1 MKHLK
6 TLELYE
12 KLGDCYQAGGRLI
25 MNFFGDK
32 NHRLVHGMVSGQGSL
47 EGMRYGHCWVES
59 KDTVLDHSNGKKL
72 EIPTKVYYALGR
84 VDPAECKYYSPKEA
98 ARFMSEEEHWGPW
111 EMSGDP
117 VSINEDIPDDQKEIG
132 KREIKIK
139 NKDMKTM
146 KSFEDFSES
155 VNEASADWKVKDIIE
170 MQKAHENVLAKVSAL
185 NKAVQKLEKLD
196 KKNAGKSNAEMFVN
210 DVQGMRRALDS
221 SILDTDSRF
230 WKAWEEYKKGGK
242 AAFPSEW

>member
-6 TLELYE
+6 EYELYE
-12 KLGDCYQAGGRLI
+12 RAMGDCYPAGGRLI

-32 NHRLVHGMVSGQGSL
+32 DHRLVHGMVDGQGAL

-146 KSFEDFSES
+146 KSFEDF
-155 VNEASADWKVKDIIE
+155 NT
-170 MQKAHENVLAKVSAL
+170 
-185 NKAVQKLEKLD
+185 
-196 KKNAGKSNAEMFVN
+196 KSNENKVIEGYKSN
-210 DVQGMRRALDS
+210 IKKKWDS
-221 SILDTDSRF
+221 TDIMMDDLREFILDAADSGGVDLVMDIADSL
-230 WKAWEEYKKGGK
+230 KLMTNYALGEHKKLK
-242 AAFPSEW
+242 

>member
-6 TLELYE
+6 AYELYE
-12 KLGDCYQAGGRLI
+12 RAMGDCYPAGGRLI

-32 NHRLVHGMVSGQGSL
+32 DHRLVHGMVDGQGAL

-72 EIPTKVYYALGR
+72 EIPTKVYYALGG

-146 KSFEDFSES
+146 KSFEDF
-155 VNEASADWKVKDIIE
+155 NT
-170 MQKAHENVLAKVSAL
+170 
-185 NKAVQKLEKLD
+185 
-196 KKNAGKSNAEMFVN
+196 KSNENKVIEGYKSN
-210 DVQGMRRALDS
+210 IKKKWDS
-221 SILDTDSRF
+221 TDIMMDDLREFILDAADSGGVDLVMDIADSL
-230 WKAWEEYKKGGK
+230 KLMTNYALGEHKKLK
-242 AAFPSEW
+242 

>member
-6 TLELYE
+6 AYELYE
-12 KLGDCYQAGGRLI
+12 RAMGDCYPAGGRLI

-32 NHRLVHGMVSGQGSL
+32 DHRLVHGMVDGQGAL

-139 NKDMKTM
+139 DKD
-146 KSFEDFSES
+146 S
-155 VNEASADWKVKDIIE
+155 
-170 MQKAHENVLAKVSAL
+170 L
-185 NKAVQKLEKLD
+185 
-196 KKNAGKSNAEMFVN
+196 
-210 DVQGMRRALDS
+210 
-221 SILDTDSRF
+221 ILDHS
-230 WKAWEEYKKGGK
+230 KVAE
-242 AAFPSEW
+242 

>member
-117 VSINEDIPDDQKEIG
+117 VSVNEDIPDDKKEIG
-132 KREIKIK
+132 DKKLKIK
-139 NKDMKTM
+139 SKDMKHI
-146 KSFEDFSES
+146 KKYEDFDATKDESE
-155 VNEASADWKVKDIIE
+155 I
-170 MQKAHENVLAKVSAL
+170 Q
-185 NKAVQKLEKLD
+185 EK
-196 KKNAGKSNAEMFVN
+196 K
-210 DVQGMRRALDS
+210 
-221 SILDTDSRF
+221 
-230 WKAWEEYKKGGK
+230 KKGLWANVHAKRKRGEK
-242 AAFPSEW
+242 AAKPGDEDYPDEESWKDAQK